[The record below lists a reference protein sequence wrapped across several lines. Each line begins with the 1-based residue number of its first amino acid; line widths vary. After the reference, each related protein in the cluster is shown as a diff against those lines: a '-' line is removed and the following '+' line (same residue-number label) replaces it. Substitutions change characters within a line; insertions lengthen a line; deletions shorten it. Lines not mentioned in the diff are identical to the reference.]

1 MGDSVLVR
9 DGIGAA
15 VPAADTRARRTAP
28 EDGKAEAAARPR
40 QLVAAH
46 PELRALMRPAPVTAW
61 FGIGAVAL
69 QTGVA
74 VAIAD
79 APWWALLLAAYSVG
93 AVVSL
98 ALLVLV
104 HETIHNLV
112 FRRTA
117 ANIWLGIFINLPNLF
132 PSATSFRKYHLAH
145 HRHHGDPIL
154 DGDIPGEREVEWV
167 GRSPARKALWLFFMW
182 AVQISRT
189 RRMKSVAFADRWL
202 FANVVAAGVFVLALA
217 LFAGP
222 GAIAYLFLSSIFG
235 IGLHPLGARW
245 IQEHHQIAD
254 GQSTNSYYGPLNRLL
269 FNAGYHHEH
278 HDLAGIPWLHLPRVR
293 RIAPEYYEGLHAH
306 RSWTA
311 LLLRFLFDRSMTL
324 DQQRH
329 TA

>member
-1 MGDSVLVR
+1 MG
-9 DGIGAA
+9 
-15 VPAADTRARRTAP
+15 
-28 EDGKAEAAARPR
+28 
-40 QLVAAH
+40 
-46 PELRALMRPAPVTAW
+46 PAPVTAW

-93 AVVSL
+93 AVASL

-112 FRRTA
+112 FRRPA

-154 DGDIPGEREVEWV
+154 DGDIPGEREAEWV

-217 LFAGP
+217 LVAGP

-245 IQEHHQIAD
+245 IQEHHRSPTASPPTPIT
-254 GQSTNSYYGPLNRLL
+254 GRSTDCCSTPAIITSIMTWPASHGCTCRAC
-269 FNAGYHHEH
+269 AGS
-278 HDLAGIPWLHLPRVR
+278 R
-293 RIAPEYYEGLHAH
+293 RNIMKAFMPTAPGRPCCCA
-306 RSWTA
+306 SCSTA
-311 LLLRFLFDRSMTL
+311 R
-324 DQQRH
+324 
-329 TA
+329 